1 MSNRDYENY
10 NRSYSSRRYHNIE
23 ERRFGQTE
31 SSKFYEENKEIDS
44 EEDDE
49 VLGLL
54 ASEEDKEFAEHY
66 KSLMKAKLSP
76 EEEDKL
82 ASRFLLYF
90 VIAIACCIVF
100 PICSSIISKSEI
112 KKKIISWFEHPKE
125 EYDKI
130 TKTPLDLE
138 AEKFGLQSQE
148 YVALKDLSAA
158 DISRKLK
165 EDSLKVEEKI
175 FLAMKAIEFDDV
187 ECLRNVINSGCD
199 KDTTDDNGA
208 SFLYIAVKNNKQKCM
223 RFLIDSGANIK
234 AETKDGDT
242 ILHAAAY
249 NGDFETVKMA
259 IMAGIPVDKLGAGK
273 KTPLYRAAQANQ
285 RYMCRML
292 VLAGAQRFPRYSS
305 VTSDLQLK
313 SFFETGHTAGL
324 INENNSNKKSKFR
337 GNQEDDREDAE
348 KEHWAKVHRLIGE
361 GRLSELL
368 KVVQNPKDYANMGMY
383 ELPPACVAAK
393 SGQLEVL
400 KYLQGV
406 GCNMNEIDSQSGK
419 SALHFAAQSG
429 NEKVVDY
436 LLANTYINI
445 NTQDNF
451 NNTALHYSVQAPL
464 PYVTIGLLKGG
475 ANPNIR
481 NLRLQTPLHIA
492 VEKNNI
498 LGCRLL
504 IENGANIN
512 QQDYAGNTAFH
523 IAAMKTNSKGM
534 LDVFYDHMGELD
546 TSIKNNEGKT
556 ARESQRWDY
565 LKYYEEH
572 YR

>member
-100 PICSSIISKSEI
+100 PICSSIIYKSEI

-158 DISRKLK
+158 DIFRKLK

-249 NGDFETVKMA
+249 NGNFDVVKTA

-285 RYMCRML
+285 GHMCRML
-292 VLAGAQRFPRYSS
+292 VLAGAQRLPRYSN
-305 VTSDLQLK
+305 VTEDLDLK
-313 SFFETGHTAGL
+313 HFFQTGKGYWSPTT
-324 INENNSNKKSKFR
+324 NSNTKSKFR
-337 GNQEDDREDAE
+337 GNQEPDREEEE
-348 KEHWAKVHRLIGE
+348 KAKWAKVSRIISE
-361 GRLSELL
+361 GRLSDLL
-368 KVVQNPKDYANMGMY
+368 KEVPNPKDFENMSAYG
-383 ELPPACVAAK
+383 LPPVCVAAK
-393 SGQLEVL
+393 SGQIEML
-400 KYLQGV
+400 KYLQRI
-406 GCNMNEIDSQSGK
+406 GCSMQEIDSDSGK
-419 SALHFAAQSG
+419 SALHFGAQSG
-429 NEKVVDY
+429 NEEVVDY
-436 LLANTYINI
+436 LLANTYINV
-445 NTQDNF
+445 NMQDDF
-451 NNTALHYSVQAPL
+451 NSTALHYSILAPL
-464 PYVTIGLLKGG
+464 PYATIRLLKEG
-475 ANPNIR
+475 ANPDIR
-481 NLRLQTPLHIA
+481 NLRLQTPLHMA

-498 LGCRLL
+498 LGCKLL

-523 IAAMKTNSKGM
+523 YAAMKSNSKGM